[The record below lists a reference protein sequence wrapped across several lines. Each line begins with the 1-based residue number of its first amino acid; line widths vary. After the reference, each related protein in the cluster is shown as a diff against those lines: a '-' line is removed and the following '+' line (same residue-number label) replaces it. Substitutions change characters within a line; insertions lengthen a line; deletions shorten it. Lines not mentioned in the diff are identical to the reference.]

1 MKLFI
6 NDIPI
11 YIAETSDS
19 HSHVFDKVIDLEKSD
34 LREPDLIDNVYVINA
49 TELQLDRLLKIM
61 SKKKMRKLNSITFS
75 VDNYNKA
82 VKLVKSTFTI
92 VKAAGGVVQRDEDVL
107 MIYRLDMWD
116 LPKGKLDKGEKM
128 KGAAVREV
136 EEECN
141 IKVKLGPKI
150 CNTWHTYT
158 RNGKRLL
165 KKTGWFR
172 MECLDDSQM
181 KPQREEGIDEVK
193 WMSKKEVRKAL
204 SKSYRSV
211 RHVFHK
217 LEESESSTTED

>member
-107 MIYRLDMWD
+107 MIYRL
-116 LPKGKLDKGEKM
+116 
-128 KGAAVREV
+128 
-136 EEECN
+136 
-141 IKVKLGPKI
+141 
-150 CNTWHTYT
+150 
-158 RNGKRLL
+158 
-165 KKTGWFR
+165 
-172 MECLDDSQM
+172 
-181 KPQREEGIDEVK
+181 
-193 WMSKKEVRKAL
+193 
-204 SKSYRSV
+204 
-211 RHVFHK
+211 
-217 LEESESSTTED
+217 